1 MSKSPSTQTVKQKTD
16 PWKPAQP
23 YLKEILSEASDLY
36 GQGGT
41 FVPADPLQED
51 YFQGAEDLARQGN
64 PLVPSVLDN
73 AQSVLAGGGMSD
85 RQREIQSSLMPYA
98 TGQYLGGGNPY
109 LEGILD
115 RTATDTADRLRSEFS
130 GMGRTGGNA
139 FHTGALGEALADSSN
154 QLRYQDYNQQV
165 QNQMNAA
172 NMAFG
177 MGDTAAQR
185 ALGYSALAPQ
195 MDAMRYGDVN
205 RLGQIGAQRRDL
217 SKEENLTPWSDL
229 SRYAGLIS
237 GTASPYKS
245 TTQTTTAQGGTNP
258 LAAILGGA
266 LTIGGMPTSGG
277 GSIAS
282 SLFGLS
288 DERAKTDIKKVGKL
302 DDTGVDVVSFKY
314 KGSPQTML
322 GVLAGDMQKKKP
334 EIVEDFGGILG
345 VDYSRI

>member
-1 MSKSPSTQTVKQKTD
+1 MSKSPSTQTVKQKVD

-139 FHTGALGEALADSSN
+139 FHTGALGQALADSSN

-217 SKEENLTPWSDL
+217 AREENLTPWSDL
-229 SRYAGLIS
+229 SRYAGLIG

-245 TTQTTTAQGGTNP
+245 TTQTTTAQGGTDP
-258 LAAILGGA
+258 LSSILGIA
-266 LTIGGMPTSGG
+266 
-277 GSIAS
+277 SIAG
-282 SLFGLS
+282 SLFS
-288 DERAKTDIKKVGKL
+288 DERVKDDIKKVGKT
-302 DDTGVDVVSFKY
+302 DDGLGVYTYKY
-314 KGSPQTML
+314 KGSDVPMM
-322 GVLAGDMQKKKP
+322 GVLAGKVQEKKP
-334 EIVEDFGGILG
+334 EAVDNIGGILA
-345 VDYSRI
+345 VDYSKIG